1 MPSLALLLARTA
13 VLLAAVL
20 PGVVLTAGAAAASA
34 ASANYSGERANSARE
49 DPVDLAARYEHGES
63 VRVNYGRALALYC
76 QAARAGDPRAFFSLG
91 WMYLNGR
98 GVPRDDAIAVMWLRK
113 AAKHGV
119 PQAAHLLSLL
129 PKTPAAS
136 AQGCPTGNLAA
147 AALAAPP
154 PALRSLIDETAREVG
169 IDRRLLLTVM
179 FVESRFNPQ
188 ARSPK
193 MAAGLM
199 QLMPGTAARF
209 GVEDVFDERA
219 NIRAGAIYL
228 KSLLE
233 MFNGDLTLALSA
245 YNAGEAAVLT
255 HGGMPPYRETMDY
268 VATVKRLCACGQ

>member
-1 MPSLALLLARTA
+1 LPSLALLLARTA
-13 VLLAAVL
+13 VLLAAAL
-20 PGVVLTAGAAAASA
+20 PGVALIAGAAALA
-34 ASANYSGERANSARE
+34 ASANYSGERTNSTRE

-76 QAARAGDPRAFFSLG
+76 EAARAGDPRAFFSLG

-98 GVPRDDAIAVMWLRK
+98 GVPRNDAIAVMWLRK
-113 AAKHGV
+113 AAKHGI
-119 PQAAHLLSLL
+119 PQAAHLLSVL
-129 PKTPAAS
+129 PKTPAAA
-136 AQGCPTGNLAA
+136 AQGCPTGNLPAA
-147 AALAAPP
+147 VLAAPP

-199 QLMPGTAARF
+199 QLMPETAARF

-233 MFNGDLTLALSA
+233 MFKGDLTLALSA

-255 HGGMPPYRETMDY
+255 HGGVPPYRETIDY